1 LAKYRSGSPETR
13 RNARVSIVRPAVT
26 FIPGKPMAS
35 NTKITKSKRNRKL
48 LKMGKKNKKARI
60 KEGTPKFPIH
70 PEDKSE

>member
-1 LAKYRSGSPETR
+1 
-13 RNARVSIVRPAVT
+13 
-26 FIPGKPMAS
+26 MAS